1 MKPEHGVKEKNA
13 VRMDKMWISV
23 EWYEEGME
31 SLCNGTLQLPTLML
45 IVFSWKTICLIGS
58 LSSLSSVFNFVQIMP
73 CSPVTLVVLLTQYP
87 RCRRK
92 CSSS

>member
-1 MKPEHGVKEKNA
+1 MKPEHGVNEKNA
-13 VRMDKMWISV
+13 VRMDEMWISM

-45 IVFSWKTICLIGS
+45 IVVSWKTICLIGS

-73 CSPVTLVVLLTQYP
+73 
-87 RCRRK
+87 
-92 CSSS
+92 